1 MPFVYFVE
9 KLLCLIRMNN
19 TSVKGFTLLE
29 LLIVIVII
37 GIMGSLV
44 TMSMRSGTQGDQQ
57 RQEAERI
64 VALFNLASQEAMVRG
79 MPLAVEC
86 NRHGYR
92 FLNLTNG
99 KWQTETEDA
108 IFRERILPAQLALSL
123 ILDKQPL
130 ALIETTVGTTKPDP
144 QIVFTPDGDMNLFD
158 ITLSLNDSETSFT
171 VSNTA
176 KDGLIMSAHS
186 TAQP

>member
-1 MPFVYFVE
+1 M
-9 KLLCLIRMNN
+9 
-19 TSVKGFTLLE
+19 LE

-44 TMSMRSGTQGDQQ
+44 TLSMRSGTQGDQQ

-64 VALFNLASQEAMVRG
+64 VALFNLATQEAVVRG
-79 MPLAVEC
+79 MPMALEC

-92 FLNLTNG
+92 FLHLTDG
-99 KWQTETEDA
+99 EWHTETEDA
-108 IFRERILPAQLALSL
+108 IFRERALPAQMALSL
-123 ILDKQPL
+123 MLDKQPL

-144 QIVFTPDGDMNLFD
+144 QIVFTPDGDMGLFD
-158 ITLSLNDSETSFT
+158 ITLTLKDSEASFT

-176 KDGLIMSAHS
+176 KDGLIMTAHS

>member
-1 MPFVYFVE
+1 MDNHS
-9 KLLCLIRMNN
+9 I
-19 TSVKGFTLLE
+19 KGFTLLE

-44 TMSMRSGTQGDQQ
+44 TLSMRSGTQGDQQ

-64 VALFNLASQEAMVRG
+64 VALFNLATQEAMVRG
-79 MPLAVEC
+79 MPIALEC

-92 FLNLTNG
+92 FLNLANG
-99 KWQTETEDA
+99 EWRPETEDA
-108 IFRERILPAQLALSL
+108 IFRERTLPAQLALSL
-123 ILDKQPL
+123 MLDKQPL
-130 ALIETTVGTTKPDP
+130 ALIETTTGTTKPDP

-158 ITLSLNDSETSFT
+158 ITLTLNDSEASFT

>member
-1 MPFVYFVE
+1 MDN
-9 KLLCLIRMNN
+9 K
-19 TSVKGFTLLE
+19 SAKGFTLLE

-44 TMSMRSGTQGDQQ
+44 TLSMRSGTQRDQQ

-64 VALFNLASQEAMVRG
+64 VALFNLATQEAMVRG
-79 MPLAVEC
+79 MPMALEC

-92 FLNLTNG
+92 FLNLADG
-99 KWQTETEDA
+99 EWRTETEDA
-108 IFRERILPAQLALSL
+108 IFRERTLPAQLALSL
-123 ILDKQPL
+123 MLDKQPL
-130 ALIETTVGTTKPDP
+130 ALIETTAGTSKPDP
-144 QIVFTPDGDMNLFD
+144 QIVFTPDGDMGLFQ
-158 ITLSLNDSETSFT
+158 ITLNLQDSEETFT

-176 KDGLIMSAHS
+176 KDGLIMTAHS

>member
-1 MPFVYFVE
+1 M
-9 KLLCLIRMNN
+9 RMDNH
-19 TSVKGFTLLE
+19 SVKGFTLLE

-44 TMSMRSGTQGDQQ
+44 TLSMRSGTQGDQQ

-64 VALFNLASQEAMVRG
+64 VALFNLATQEAMVRG
-79 MPLAVEC
+79 MPIAVEC

-92 FLNLTNG
+92 FLNLADG
-99 KWQTETEDA
+99 EWRTETGDA
-108 IFRERILPAQLALSL
+108 IFRERTLPVQMVLSL
-123 ILDKQPL
+123 MLDKQPL
-130 ALIETTVGTTKPDP
+130 ALIETTISTTKPDP
-144 QIVFTPDGDMNLFD
+144 QIIFTPDGDMNLFD
-158 ITLSLNDSETSFT
+158 ITLTLNDSEASFT

-176 KDGLIMSAHS
+176 KDGLIISAHS

>member
-1 MPFVYFVE
+1 MD
-9 KLLCLIRMNN
+9 NN
-19 TSVKGFTLLE
+19 SIKGFTLLE

-44 TMSMRSGTQGDQQ
+44 TLSMRSGTQGDQQ

-64 VALFNLASQEAMVRG
+64 VALFNLATQEAMVRG
-79 MPLAVEC
+79 MPIALEC
-86 NRHGYR
+86 NHHGYR
-92 FLNLTNG
+92 FLNLTDG
-99 KWQTETEDA
+99 EWRTETEDA
-108 IFRERILPAQLALSL
+108 IFRERTLPAQLALTL
-123 ILDKQPL
+123 MLDKQPL
-130 ALIETTVGTTKPDP
+130 TLIETTIGATKPNP

-158 ITLSLNDSETSFT
+158 ITLTLNDSETSFT

-176 KDGLIMSAHS
+176 KDGLIMSANS